1 MFNLTGKRALVTGST
16 QGIGYE
22 IARVLRAYGAEV
34 YIHCSRDEVKAR
46 DIAAELKSDLW
57 VTGDL
62 GDSECVKRIFEK
74 TGALDI
80 VVANASVQFRAPWNE
95 ISAEEFERQI
105 NVNLR
110 STLELMQSYVPAMQ
124 AKKWGRFLAVGSV
137 QQYRPHIHMA
147 VYAASK
153 CAIQSLVHNVA
164 KQVAKDGVTV
174 NSLVPGVIATP
185 RNNEALSD
193 AEYAKAVL
201 SGIPAGFAGQPSDCA
216 GAALLLCSD
225 AGRYITGIEL
235 PVDGGMKL

>member
-62 GDSECVKRIFEK
+62 GDLECVKRIFEK

>member
-22 IARVLRAYGAEV
+22 IAKVLRTHGAEV
-34 YIHCSRDEVKAR
+34 YIHCSKDEVKAQAV
-46 DIAAELKSDLW
+46 AAEIGSGLW

-62 GDSECVKRIFEK
+62 GDSECVKRIYEK
-74 TGALDI
+74 TGELDI
-80 VVANASVQFRAPWNE
+80 VVANASVQFRTPWSE
-95 ISAEEFERQI
+95 ISAEEFDRQI

-110 STLELMQSYVPAMQ
+110 STLALMQSYIPAMQ
-124 AKKWGRFLAVGSV
+124 SKKWGRFLAVGSV
-137 QQYRPHIHMA
+137 QQYRPHMHMA

-174 NSLVPGVIATP
+174 NNLVPGVIVTP
-185 RNNEALSD
+185 RNDEAL
-193 AEYAKAVL
+193 ANVEYAKKVL
-201 SGIPAGFAGQPSDCA
+201 SGIPTGFAGQPSDCV